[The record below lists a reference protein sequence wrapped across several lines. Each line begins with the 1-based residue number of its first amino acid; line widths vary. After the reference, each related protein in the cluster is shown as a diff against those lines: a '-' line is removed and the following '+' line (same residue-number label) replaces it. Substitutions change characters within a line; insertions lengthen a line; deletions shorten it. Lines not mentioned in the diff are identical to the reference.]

1 MTNLSDIIERLEKAE
16 AGSRELDCWIGYI
29 ADLREDD
36 MSWRD
41 KIDRYGINHAITSA
55 ESRTNVWS
63 TVLPRYTTSVDA
75 AISLAEK
82 VLPGWAWKLGT
93 CCVSDDAWVT
103 PDFNSPVH
111 GERLK
116 REFPNL
122 VAGSVFDAGVDIDL
136 RPSGRPAIAL
146 CIAILTALK
155 AKAQQQEGGE

>member
-29 ADLREDD
+29 ADLQEDD

-55 ESRTNVWS
+55 ESRTNIWS

-82 VLPGWAWKLGT
+82 VLPGSRFLMGWGQ
-93 CCVSDDAWVT
+93 T
-103 PDFNSPVH
+103 PDTLPWARV
-111 GERLK
+111 GKWE
-116 REFPNL
+116 E
-122 VAGSVFDAGVDIDL
+122 GDATGPTL
-136 RPSGRPAIAL
+136 AIAL
-146 CIAILTALK
+146 CLAILK